1 MIIQPNMSFSHVS
14 LIQNLLSR
22 NIKQGTW
29 PLKSFLHVLGTSS
42 KNTRQDKREPPNT
55 ETDGQNWKGIGLD
68 LSLATHRFPAQDCSK
83 RPLEPTRGG
92 TLKPGKRYI
101 VKQDANVTAYL
112 SRTLLESCTYAIS
125 PTTTGVSRQKQA
137 ALHQRNDKTQRYS

>member
-1 MIIQPNMSFSHVS
+1 M
-14 LIQNLLSR
+14 IQNLLSR

-68 LSLATHRFPAQDCSK
+68 LSVATHRFPAQDCSK
-83 RPLEPTRGG
+83 RPPEPTRGG
-92 TLKPGKRYI
+92 TFKPGKRDI
-101 VKQDANVTAYL
+101 TKQDANVTAYL
-112 SRTLLESCTYAIS
+112 TRTLLESYTYAIS
-125 PTTTGVSRQKQA
+125 PTTTGVLAETSSFTPKE
-137 ALHQRNDKTQRYS
+137 